1 MRPWVKAHAD
11 LLNDVRFDKLSS
23 DAEQV
28 YNRMYRLAG
37 LLDAEGL
44 FIKNGKKLSNN
55 EIAHIIRL
63 PIHQLVKSIKELE
76 KREIFHVNGKGPQI
90 IDWKIEQPDKDKERE
105 QTRERVA
112 RFRERVAHG
121 NTLQGNVT
129 PLEQE
134 QEQESVVVVVVVRVC
149 SEWEELIGDVSPS
162 VKKGI
167 KELAASG
174 VSEKTLLK
182 AVGITAEQGKDTF
195 AYFKGV
201 VSNLVNSTQK
211 PGKRGTSRAPAKT
224 KLNGRAIKL

>member
-37 LLDAEGL
+37 LLDADGL

-90 IDWKIEQPDKDKERE
+90 VDWKTEQPDKDKERE
-105 QTRERVA
+105 QTRERVT
-112 RFRERVAHG
+112 RYRERVTTG
-121 NTLQGNVT
+121 NALQDDVTL
-129 PLEQE
+129 LEQE
-134 QEQESVVVVVVVRVC
+134 QDKNVVVVVERV
-149 SEWEELIGDVSPS
+149 SASWKELIGDVPAS
-162 VKKGI
+162 VQKAIRKFA
-167 KELAASG
+167 LSG
-174 VSEKTLLK
+174 VSEKTLLN
-182 AVGITAEQGKDTF
+182 AVEITSDQGKDTA

-201 VSNLVNSTQK
+201 VTNLVNKTQK
-211 PGKRGTSRAPAKT
+211 PAKRGSSQRTPAKP
-224 KLNGRAIKL
+224 KLSGRAIKL